1 MKVLFYLAGYNV
13 AMQTPITPSK
23 FETIASWFVPI
34 AAIAAVVAWFI
45 IAPEGALGKLDAIGY
60 AVCHR
65 IDVRSFQIGDRQL
78 PLCARC
84 TGEFYAAGLA
94 LIFQAVVSG
103 KRSKLPSRGV
113 LVALFAFFIAFGVDG
128 SNSYLY
134 LLKQTGGNGS
144 PLDQIPNLYTPNQ
157 IFRLFTGSGMG
168 IALAAMLYPVINQTI
183 WKNLE
188 DDHALDWKKL
198 GILTAGI
205 IVINLLILTNSPL
218 VLYPI
223 AYISALGTLSLLVI
237 VFALLWV
244 IMMKQDNTF
253 EHPRQL
259 WLAFTSGLTLALIL
273 VLGIDLFRLSFT
285 GTWGGFPGLTG

>member
-1 MKVLFYLAGYNV
+1 
-13 AMQTPITPSK
+13 MQINPQPSK
-23 FETIASWFVPI
+23 FEAIASWFVPF
-34 AAIAAVVAWFI
+34 AAIAAVIAWFI

-94 LIFQAVVSG
+94 LLFQALVSG
-103 KRSKLPSRGV
+103 KSSKLPPRGIMAV
-113 LVALFAFFIAFGVDG
+113 LFVFFIAFGVDG

-144 PLDQIPNLYTPNQ
+144 LLDQIPNLYIPNKTL
-157 IFRLFTGSGMG
+157 RLFTGSGMG
-168 IALAAMLYPVINQTI
+168 IALAAMLFPVINQTL
-183 WKNLE
+183 WKNLNDE
-188 DDHALDWKKL
+188 YALNWKKL

-205 IVINLLILTNSPL
+205 IVINLLILTDSPL

-223 AYISALGTLSLLVI
+223 AYISALGTLFLLVV
-237 VFALLWV
+237 VFALLW
-244 IMMKQDNTF
+244 IIIMKQDNTF
-253 EHPRQL
+253 DHPRQL
-259 WLAFTSGLTLALIL
+259 WLAFASGLTLALIL

-285 GTWGGFPGLTG
+285 GTWGGFPGLSG